1 MQTIITTVGKSLI
14 SNALAAGCQVD
25 EDSLRAFLA
34 ANRPKSCAEM
44 SVLDEIGVPKGSH
57 VYFICSDS
65 DDSETCGK
73 LLGEYYERV
82 HHCLAVVKRV
92 PGLTKDYS
100 QFRDRGLREF
110 VNELA
115 DILEESPRDRTLI
128 NATGGFKAQTA
139 YATLIGLLFGV
150 PVYYLHEE
158 FKRCITL
165 PPLPIDFNFAEIDKH
180 HRVIERV
187 RLASTRKEAS
197 EIAKQLPE
205 HLKLMVGRSNTSE
218 GYTLTPIGEAIW
230 RAYQYHQRGNRDR
243 SPIPITV
250 YKSHASLW
258 GKGPITLDQI
268 DEEEI
273 RAIFQRMQNW
283 RAVIREIR
291 LRYMEAG
298 HAPEP
303 HLEYKKKGP
312 GYLRY
317 HANTPRGT
325 QALDIVVDEGQEE
338 YLLKQLGKK
347 IYA

>member
-1 MQTIITTVGKSLI
+1 MQTIITTVGRSLI
-14 SNALAAGCQVD
+14 TNAMAAGCQAD
-25 EDSLRAFLA
+25 GESLRVYLET
-34 ANRPKSCAEM
+34 NRPKSCAEM
-44 SVLDEIGVPKGSH
+44 SVLDELGVPKGSH

-65 DDSETCGK
+65 DDSVLCGQVMAD
-73 LLGEYYERV
+73 YYTEV
-82 HHCLAVVKRV
+82 HHCVAFVKRI
-92 PGLTKDYS
+92 PGLTKDYN

-115 DILEESPRDRTLI
+115 DILDGSPRDDTLI

-139 YATLIGLLFGV
+139 YATLMGLLFGV
-150 PVYYLHEE
+150 PVYYLHED
-158 FKRCITL
+158 FKRCIAL

-180 HRVIERV
+180 HDVIERI
-187 RLASTRKEAS
+187 RSALTRKEAS

-205 HLKLMVGRSNTSE
+205 HLRLMVGRSNTSE

-250 YKSHASLW
+250 YKSHTSLW
-258 GKGPITLDQI
+258 GDGPITLDQI

-273 RAIFQRMQNW
+273 RTIFQRMQNW
-283 RAVIREIR
+283 RAMIREVR

-298 HAPEP
+298 HAAEP

-338 YLLKQLGKK
+338 YVLKQLGKK